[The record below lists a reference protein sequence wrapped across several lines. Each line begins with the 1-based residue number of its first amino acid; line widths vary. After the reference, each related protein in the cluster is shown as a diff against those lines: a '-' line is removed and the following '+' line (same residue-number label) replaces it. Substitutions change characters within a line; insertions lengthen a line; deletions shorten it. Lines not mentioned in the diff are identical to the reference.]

1 MKILIA
7 EDDPV
12 SRKLLISYLTKWGY
26 EVAATADGNATWDVL
41 AGPDPP
47 LLAILDWMMPGYD
60 GIELCRKIRE
70 SPQLDSAYI
79 ILLTAKGQN
88 QDVITG
94 LEAGANDYIIK
105 PFYPEEL
112 RARVEVGVR
121 IIQLQASLENKVHE
135 LDVAI
140 AKVQRLHGLLPICS
154 YCKKVRNDDNY
165 WQQIEG
171 YISEHSDAEF
181 SHGICLQCYEEHIAP
196 QLKKEQSEG

>member
-1 MKILIA
+1 MRILIA

-12 SRKLLISYLTKWGY
+12 SNKLLASHLSKWYY
-26 EVAATADGNATWDVL
+26 EVVATEDGTKAWDVL

-60 GIELCRKIRE
+60 GIELCRKIRG

-79 ILLTAKGQN
+79 ILLTAKGQK

-112 RARVEVGVR
+112 RAWVGVGVR
-121 IIQLQASLENKVHE
+121 IIQLQASLENKAHE

-181 SHGICLQCYEEHIAP
+181 SHGICPQCYEEHIVP